1 MGLVK
6 EQEMLHRYGNMMM
19 HLLRLM
25 IHEDDKLR

>member
-6 EQEMLHRYGNMMM
+6 KHENLHRYGNMTM
-19 HLLRLM
+19 HLIRLM